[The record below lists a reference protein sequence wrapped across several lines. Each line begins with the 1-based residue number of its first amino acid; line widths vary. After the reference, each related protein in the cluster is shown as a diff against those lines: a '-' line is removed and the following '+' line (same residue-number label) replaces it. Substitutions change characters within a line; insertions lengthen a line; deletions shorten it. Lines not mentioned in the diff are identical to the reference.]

1 LAAEGIPCQFVEAFS
16 DEATPGT
23 PGGKDSNKL
32 EHDLL
37 SVLASRQIDLY
48 INLPSMNN
56 YRRPA
61 NYMSR
66 GYRTRRYVFIPPTHT
81 FTHTGAGDLPCSLR
95 SLAAPQHHRH
105 WVLEQPG
112 RRLFDPADHQHQV
125 RQAVHRGA
133 LAA

>member
-1 LAAEGIPCQFVEAFS
+1 MQLFATPGTADFLAAENIPCQFVEAFR

-66 GYRTRRYVFIPPTHT
+66 GYRTRRYVFVHPHRP
-81 FTHTGAGDLPCSLR
+81 GGSPGCGR
-95 SLAAPQHHRH
+95 SAASHHH
-105 WVLEQPG
+105 L
-112 RRLFDPADHQHQV
+112 
-125 RQAVHRGA
+125 
-133 LAA
+133 